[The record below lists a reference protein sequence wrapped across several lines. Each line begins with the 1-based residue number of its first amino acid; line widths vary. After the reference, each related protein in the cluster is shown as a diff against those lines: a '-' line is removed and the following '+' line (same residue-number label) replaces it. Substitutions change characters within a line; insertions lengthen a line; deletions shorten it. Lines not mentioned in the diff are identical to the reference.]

1 MRYFQCG
8 ADMSLIPVTG
18 EPCLLNIP
26 SLNTTRRATK
36 LAKLVSVSALPVV
49 VHKASLS
56 HSSCAWVMQEWFN
69 VTRVYC
75 ARLSL

>member
-1 MRYFQCG
+1 MSYFQCG
-8 ADMSLIPVTG
+8 ADMSLVPVTG
-18 EPCLLNIP
+18 EPCLLNSH

-36 LAKLVSVSALPVV
+36 VAKLVSVCALLVV
-49 VHKASLS
+49 THKASLT
-56 HSSCAWVMQEWFN
+56 HCSCVWVMQKWFN

>member
-1 MRYFQCG
+1 MSYFQCG

-18 EPCLLNIP
+18 EPCLLNSP

-36 LAKLVSVSALPVV
+36 VAELVNVGALLVV
-49 VHKASLS
+49 IHKASLA
-56 HSSCAWVMQEWFN
+56 HSGCVWVMQKWFN
-69 VTRVYC
+69 VTRVCC